1 MRAVLDPN
9 LLVAALLSRQGTPAK
24 IHLAWLAG
32 EFDLVISPELMTELE
47 RALAYPKIRKR
58 ISKEEADEFTGV
70 LLRLAS
76 KADDPTGPPPVHSS
90 DPGDDYL
97 LGLAESESAALVSG
111 DSDVLQVN
119 GGLPIYSPREFLE
132 LIEQQVRK

>member
-9 LLVAALLSRQGTPAK
+9 VLIAVALSPTGTPAK

-32 EFDLVISPELMTELE
+32 EFDLVISPELIKELQ
-47 RALAYPKIRKR
+47 RAFGYPHIRKR
-58 ISKEEADEFTGV
+58 VPREEADEFIEV
-70 LLRLAS
+70 LRREAS
-76 KADDPTGPPPVHSS
+76 MVEDSTRPPSVRSS

-97 LGLAESESAALVSG
+97 LALAEVEAAAVVSG
-111 DSDVLQVN
+111 DSDVLEVN

-132 LIEQQVRK
+132 FLESRRRE